1 MKRIHINIALL
12 LFITASLFAQDAH
25 IDEWMNAG
33 NEAYRADKYS
43 EALDDYLKIENEGYA
58 GVGLYYNLGNT
69 YYRLGQLGKAIL
81 YYERALLLDPNNE
94 DVIYNLQIA
103 KAHTKDKI
111 KEVPKIF
118 LAQWWE
124 TLISFFSPKGWAFF
138 LVIFYISFIALL
150 GVWFFTKSAAVRQSV
165 FFVGLVDLIIV
176 ALLAVFLFSAL
187 KRESSN
193 RHGVLITEEVTAKL
207 SPDEKSG
214 DAFIIHEGL
223 KFKIEDE
230 LRDWAEIKLPDGK
243 VGWLPKETYEEI

>member
-1 MKRIHINIALL
+1 MRRAILNIVFLL
-12 LFITASLFAQDAH
+12 LAAASLFAQDAH
-25 IDEWMNAG
+25 IDEWMRAG

-43 EALDDYLKIENEGYA
+43 EALTDYLKIENEGYA

-118 LAQWWE
+118 LAQWWD
-124 TLISFFSPKGWAFF
+124 TLISYFSPKGWAFF
-138 LVIFYISFIALL
+138 LVIFFLVFLALL
-150 GVWFFTKSAAVRQSV
+150 AVWFFTKNVAVRQSA
-165 FFVGLVDLIIV
+165 FFIGIVDIIIV
-176 ALLAVFLFSAL
+176 ALLTVFLFTSL

-193 RHGVLITEEVTAKL
+193 RHGVLLAEEVTAKL

-243 VGWLPKETYEEI
+243 VGWLPKEAFEEI